1 MSLFRFMMNHDAPK
15 TAPRAAVLIRYAS
28 FYRSVFERVPNG
40 VMLANTLTSAI
51 VSVHEDM

>member
-1 MSLFRFMMNHDAPK
+1 MMNHDAPK